1 MLSSKSVTVPALNLK
16 PSRILA
22 GYTILGH
29 LIALCVLFYPMS
41 IPVSVRLMIAAAV
54 VISFAYHW
62 PRREPVI
69 ALRAPIDDDLWL
81 LQLRGGEEVYARL
94 YGEYTVTPW
103 LMAIR
108 FKTLDKRKFTVV
120 VLVDSGEEDEIRRMR
135 VYLRQLKLE
144 H

>member
-1 MLSSKSVTVPALNLK
+1 MLSSKSVTAPVLNLK

-29 LIALCVLFYPMS
+29 LLALCVLFYPMT
-41 IPVSVRLMIAAAV
+41 IPVSVRLMIAIAV
-54 VISFAYHW
+54 VISFVYNW
-62 PRREPVI
+62 RRRERVV
-69 ALRAPIDDDLWL
+69 ALRAPFEDDLWL
-81 LQLRGGEEVYARL
+81 LQMRGGEEIYARL

-144 H
+144 R